1 MAPGETN
8 TSGYLICQT
17 PPHRNREGGAVA
29 LEVTLNGHEDDQT
42 PGIDDWG
49 DRPWTGPWATPLTP
63 AIDNLGYRRLPVAQ
77 HTGYVGATFSTT
89 GVLFRYEHLCENAG
103 PYTGCTTKPIPQ
115 PDCAK
120 GAATKI
126 ECTYHEGSDYSFR
139 PADAAAWTTAR
150 AASALLEAGYE
161 SGAAV
166 EAPAR
171 AAATRRDCC
180 EACARQNGC
189 ANFVHDAGAQRCVLL
204 PHVPHHQHELYKTY
218 GAEER
223 GKTVRY
229 GGLLVPNPETVA
241 GVYSIAP
248 VEAGAG
254 AGHCRDWEL
263 DVPSDSG
270 QLLTEGRLVSVE
282 QEDGTFATIEVL
294 PGRSTLTPPMGVHA
308 ALEFY
313 GSGKHIQN
321 GQWEG
326 APFQTPN
333 EYLQ

>member
-1 MAPGETN
+1 M
-8 TSGYLICQT
+8 
-17 PPHRNREGGAVA
+17 
-29 LEVTLNGHEDDQT
+29 
-42 PGIDDWG
+42 
-49 DRPWTGPWATPLTP
+49 
-63 AIDNLGYRRLPVAQ
+63 
-77 HTGYVGATFSTT
+77 
-89 GVLFRYEHLCENAG
+89 
-103 PYTGCTTKPIPQ
+103 
-115 PDCAK
+115 
-120 GAATKI
+120 
-126 ECTYHEGSDYSFR
+126 
-139 PADAAAWTTAR
+139 
-150 AASALLEAGYE
+150 
-161 SGAAV
+161 
-166 EAPAR
+166 
-171 AAATRRDCC
+171 
-180 EACARQNGC
+180 
-189 ANFVHDAGAQRCVLL
+189 LL

-223 GKTVRY
+223 GLTVRY

-263 DVPSDSG
+263 AVPSDSG

-282 QEDGTFATIEVL
+282 QEAGAFATIEVL

>member
-1 MAPGETN
+1 M
-8 TSGYLICQT
+8 
-17 PPHRNREGGAVA
+17 
-29 LEVTLNGHEDDQT
+29 
-42 PGIDDWG
+42 
-49 DRPWTGPWATPLTP
+49 
-63 AIDNLGYRRLPVAQ
+63 
-77 HTGYVGATFSTT
+77 
-89 GVLFRYEHLCENAG
+89 
-103 PYTGCTTKPIPQ
+103 
-115 PDCAK
+115 
-120 GAATKI
+120 
-126 ECTYHEGSDYSFR
+126 
-139 PADAAAWTTAR
+139 
-150 AASALLEAGYE
+150 
-161 SGAAV
+161 

-223 GKTVRY
+223 GLTVRY

>member
-1 MAPGETN
+1 M
-8 TSGYLICQT
+8 
-17 PPHRNREGGAVA
+17 
-29 LEVTLNGHEDDQT
+29 
-42 PGIDDWG
+42 
-49 DRPWTGPWATPLTP
+49 
-63 AIDNLGYRRLPVAQ
+63 
-77 HTGYVGATFSTT
+77 
-89 GVLFRYEHLCENAG
+89 
-103 PYTGCTTKPIPQ
+103 
-115 PDCAK
+115 
-120 GAATKI
+120 
-126 ECTYHEGSDYSFR
+126 
-139 PADAAAWTTAR
+139 
-150 AASALLEAGYE
+150 
-161 SGAAV
+161 
-166 EAPAR
+166 
-171 AAATRRDCC
+171 
-180 EACARQNGC
+180 
-189 ANFVHDAGAQRCVLL
+189 
-204 PHVPHHQHELYKTY
+204 
-218 GAEER
+218 
-223 GKTVRY
+223 TVRY

>member
-1 MAPGETN
+1 MA
-8 TSGYLICQT
+8 
-17 PPHRNREGGAVA
+17 
-29 LEVTLNGHEDDQT
+29 
-42 PGIDDWG
+42 
-49 DRPWTGPWATPLTP
+49 
-63 AIDNLGYRRLPVAQ
+63 
-77 HTGYVGATFSTT
+77 
-89 GVLFRYEHLCENAG
+89 
-103 PYTGCTTKPIPQ
+103 
-115 PDCAK
+115 
-120 GAATKI
+120 
-126 ECTYHEGSDYSFR
+126 
-139 PADAAAWTTAR
+139 
-150 AASALLEAGYE
+150 
-161 SGAAV
+161 
-166 EAPAR
+166 
-171 AAATRRDCC
+171 
-180 EACARQNGC
+180 
-189 ANFVHDAGAQRCVLL
+189 
-204 PHVPHHQHELYKTY
+204 
-218 GAEER
+218 
-223 GKTVRY
+223 
-229 GGLLVPNPETVA
+229 
-241 GVYSIAP
+241 SIAP

>member
-1 MAPGETN
+1 M
-8 TSGYLICQT
+8 
-17 PPHRNREGGAVA
+17 
-29 LEVTLNGHEDDQT
+29 
-42 PGIDDWG
+42 
-49 DRPWTGPWATPLTP
+49 
-63 AIDNLGYRRLPVAQ
+63 
-77 HTGYVGATFSTT
+77 
-89 GVLFRYEHLCENAG
+89 
-103 PYTGCTTKPIPQ
+103 
-115 PDCAK
+115 
-120 GAATKI
+120 
-126 ECTYHEGSDYSFR
+126 
-139 PADAAAWTTAR
+139 
-150 AASALLEAGYE
+150 
-161 SGAAV
+161 
-166 EAPAR
+166 
-171 AAATRRDCC
+171 
-180 EACARQNGC
+180 
-189 ANFVHDAGAQRCVLL
+189 LL

-223 GKTVRY
+223 GLTVRY

-263 DVPSDSG
+263 DVPSNSG

>member
-1 MAPGETN
+1 MRQSSRGQ
-8 TSGYLICQT
+8 SRISVLKK
-17 PPHRNREGGAVA
+17 
-29 LEVTLNGHEDDQT
+29 VTT
-42 PGIDDWG
+42 
-49 DRPWTGPWATPLTP
+49 
-63 AIDNLGYRRLPVAQ
+63 
-77 HTGYVGATFSTT
+77 
-89 GVLFRYEHLCENAG
+89 
-103 PYTGCTTKPIPQ
+103 
-115 PDCAK
+115 
-120 GAATKI
+120 
-126 ECTYHEGSDYSFR
+126 
-139 PADAAAWTTAR
+139 
-150 AASALLEAGYE
+150 
-161 SGAAV
+161 
-166 EAPAR
+166 
-171 AAATRRDCC
+171 
-180 EACARQNGC
+180 
-189 ANFVHDAGAQRCVLL
+189 
-204 PHVPHHQHELYKTY
+204 
-218 GAEER
+218 AEER
-223 GKTVRY
+223 GLTVRY